1 MISLHAFKIHSSTFP
16 SLNLEFLE
24 QEMVDNTMLLSSLLL
39 KISAMYPYLFPA
51 SSKHDII

>member
-39 KISAMYPYLFPA
+39 KISAMYPYLFLQA
-51 SSKHDII
+51 QSMI